1 VAPKTTPRAATS
13 SLAITTLVALIL
25 LSALPVTAAAQD
37 TRPMVRV
44 VHLSAGVPKVDLYV
58 DGTRTVAAVPF
69 KTASRYHS
77 LPAGRHTLAIR
88 PAGSS
93 SGSTP
98 LASAGASIAAG
109 APYSAVLLGASAQLK
124 TVVVKDDFAAPPAG
138 RAKLRVI
145 DAAPQ
150 SPPLDIAVADGPV
163 LFRDVRFGEVTP
175 FITVAAGRM
184 GMEVRAAGTPRVLFT
199 QGAAPIPAGM
209 IVTLAGTISAAGRIE
224 TLPILDAAGAGNL
237 PRGGIATGAGGT
249 AGGRDWRPVGLLPA
263 FGLLAAAMA
272 AGRWSRR
279 RGARHHR
286 AAGSG
291 DVLRG

>member
-1 VAPKTTPRAATS
+1 VAPTTSPRAAAS
-13 SLAITTLVALIL
+13 SLAIAIL
-25 LSALPVTAAAQD
+25 LALLALAALPATGAAQD
-37 TRPMVRV
+37 SRAMVRV
-44 VHLSAGVPKVDLYV
+44 VHLSPGVPKVDLYV
-58 DGTRTVAAVPF
+58 DGTRTVAGVPF
-69 KTASRYHS
+69 KTASRYHA
-77 LPAGRHTLAIR
+77 LPAGAHTLALR

-93 SGSTP
+93 AGATP
-98 LASAGASIAAG
+98 LASARASITAG

-124 TVVVKDDFAAPPAG
+124 AVVVKDDFTAPPAG
-138 RAKLRVI
+138 RAKLRII

-163 LFRDVRFGEVTP
+163 LFRDVRFGEVSP

-184 GMEVRAAGTPRVLFT
+184 AVEVRAAGTSRVLFT

-249 AGGRDWRPVGLLPA
+249 AGGQGAWPVALLPA
-263 FGLLAAAMA
+263 VGLLAAAALA
-272 AGRWSRR
+272 AGRRSRR
-279 RGARHHR
+279 QVAGAGGMPRG
-286 AAGSG
+286 
-291 DVLRG
+291 